1 MLLHHPHNS
10 HSNISNLH
18 SSKQPFTMGFVRCN
32 GCAQQK
38 DCTPYSGIVV
48 QDTTVTRMYCD
59 DCAKAKGYKW

>member
-1 MLLHHPHNS
+1 
-10 HSNISNLH
+10 
-18 SSKQPFTMGFVRCN
+18 MGFVRCN